1 MPDESLAIGTETLI
15 LLSEFED
22 EVEGT
27 VVGRRFYSSVRTF
40 YVTAVSKML
49 QKFPH
54 HDKTLSDL
62 SFLDPNNRSK
72 CVPQAIVRLCR
83 RFLTDNSEDID
94 AVSEEFRAFLV
105 APNERLP
112 SYDSAAE
119 NALDRF
125 WSEMEK
131 QKTITTCGLTD
142 DVDPTSSLA
151 YSNLARLAKV
161 VLVLPHSNADPERLF
176 SMVGK
181 IETQSRSRLTPST
194 TCDLLTVKMNHDS
207 ACYSSQDLITDKLLQ
222 EAKSATRRCLQ
233 KDSGAVTDLV

>member
-1 MPDESLAIGTETLI
+1 
-15 LLSEFED
+15 
-22 EVEGT
+22 
-27 VVGRRFYSSVRTF
+27 
-40 YVTAVSKML
+40 ML

-72 CVPQAIVRLCR
+72 CVPQAIARLCR

-94 AVSEEFRAFLV
+94 AILEEFRAFRV

-112 SYDSAAE
+112 SYDPTAE
-119 NALDRF
+119 DHF

-131 QKTITTCGLTD
+131 QKTITTCALTD

-181 IETQSRSRLTPST
+181 IETQSRSHLTPST

-222 EAKSATRRCLQ
+222 EAKSATRRSLQ
-233 KDSGAVTDLV
+233 KDSGAVTDLE